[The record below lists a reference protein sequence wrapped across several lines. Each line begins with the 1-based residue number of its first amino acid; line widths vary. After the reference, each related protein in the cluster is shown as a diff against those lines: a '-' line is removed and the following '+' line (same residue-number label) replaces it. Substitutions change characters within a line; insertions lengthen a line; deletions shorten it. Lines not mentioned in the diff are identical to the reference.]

1 MKASV
6 IRKLAEG
13 HSSEVLA
20 AGAEAIAEREVDELG
35 VDGVDLGEK
44 LTHLMLAMRVRARV
58 DGGEDL
64 RDAFRAE
71 MASVRDL
78 LVNEADG

>member
-6 IRKLAEG
+6 IRKLAEQ
-13 HSSEVLA
+13 HELA
-20 AGAEAIAEREVDELG
+20 ALEAAAEAIAEREEDVLG

-44 LTHLMLAMRVRARV
+44 LTHVMLAQRVRARA
-58 DGGEDL
+58 DAGEDL

-71 MASVRDL
+71 MATVRDL
-78 LVNEADG
+78 LANED

>member
-6 IRKLAEG
+6 IRKLAKAHTVEA
-13 HSSEVLA
+13 LA

-35 VDGVDLGEK
+35 VDGADLGEK
-44 LTHLMLAMRVRARV
+44 LTHIMLAMRVVQRV
-58 DGGEDL
+58 DQGEDL

-71 MASVRDL
+71 MGSVREL
-78 LVNEADG
+78 LDNE

>member
-13 HSSEVLA
+13 HSLSELQ

-35 VDGVDLGEK
+35 VEGEDLGEK
-44 LTHLMLAMRVRARV
+44 LTHVMLAIRVRTRV
-58 DGGEDL
+58 EAGEEL
-64 RDAFRAE
+64 KQAFRTE
-71 MASVRDL
+71 MASVRSL
-78 LVNEADG
+78 LENE